1 MNSPAI
7 VLCFVFHGAYTPF
20 TVNCNLQ
27 AAFLLFAF
35 FFCFARFCLV
45 QFRCCWC
52 NVVFVLSAMIVSVS
66 AAAAVLN
73 GLCASAL
80 PAHCYKDPQKWEQT
94 VTVQCVCCIRNWD
107 GAY

>member
-7 VLCFVFHGAYTPF
+7 VLCFVFHSAYTPF

-35 FFCFARFCLV
+35 FFASLV
-45 QFRCCWC
+45 FVWC